1 MRPKLNVKAQEGLK
15 FYFNGKFQVLGLLAR
30 DIVIQ
35 SYCAPKTPLT
45 KALNPL
51 RWLINNRTI
60 EEPIRCLLHGG
71 LRVEKCL
78 AHKTYFRSVATGGFC
93 KKIKLQFTNLYIH
106 SVMMYAFP
114 VFHIFLL

>member
-60 EEPIRCLLHGG
+60 EEPIRCRNLLAFAWRFAGG
-71 LRVEKCL
+71 KMSG
-78 AHKTYFRSVATGGFC
+78 A
-93 KKIKLQFTNLYIH
+93 
-106 SVMMYAFP
+106 
-114 VFHIFLL
+114 